1 MSLRDEYKFHPI
13 SRWINQH
20 RDLQR
25 GFSCTDIDL
34 FFENHIRGYCMHM
47 EFKHWNETASAA
59 QRANIMMIAD
69 VWSKAEPVRHY
80 RNAGLDYSCHMDYRG
95 YYAINLWK
103 EEIEDDDPIH
113 ITWFRGY
120 DVQPVTNNHLT
131 GAANILLSLCLGEY
145 DYEQLQ

>member
-47 EFKHWNETASAA
+47 EFKHWDETVSAA

-69 VWSKAEPVRHY
+69 VWSKAQPVRHY

-95 YYAINLWK
+95 YYVISLWN
-103 EEIEDDDPIH
+103 EEIENDHPIR
-113 ITWFRGY
+113 IARIGAY
-120 DVQPVTNNHLT
+120 DVQPIFKCHEE
-131 GAANILLSLCLGEY
+131 GAADVLLSLCLGKYNDEY
-145 DYEQLQ
+145 LQ

>member
-47 EFKHWNETASAA
+47 EFKHWDETVSAA

-95 YYAINLWK
+95 YYVISLWN
-103 EEIEDDDPIH
+103 EEIENDHPIR
-113 ITWFRGY
+113 IARIGAY
-120 DVQPVTNNHLT
+120 DVRPIFKCHEE
-131 GAANILLSLCLGEY
+131 GAADILLSLCLGKYNDEY
-145 DYEQLQ
+145 LQ